1 MLLSMDVRSLISVVR
16 CVCGGGG
23 IAVMGAYCC
32 GGGGGDFVVGVYCC
46 GKM

>member
-1 MLLSMDVRSLISVVR
+1 M
-16 CVCGGGG
+16 CVCVGRGGGG
-23 IAVMGAYCC
+23 IAVMGAYCF